1 MAKSRVRNKNGG
13 SAGEV
18 DGRLVQGE
26 LTRNAIVKVARRLFE
41 NDGFE
46 ATSIQAILDASSQS
60 RGSLYHHFRNK
71 EALFE
76 AVVEDAYE
84 EFSSKTLAAALKER
98 DPLKRMKA
106 GCVAWL
112 ELTRNP
118 KTHRLVH
125 IDPPIALGWEGWR
138 KLDQKY
144 FLGQLE
150 EGVKALAV
158 TSDIDQS
165 LVPAITQVL
174 LAGLN
179 EAASLEATKKNSE
192 ARARVRKTIE
202 LLLDRLFVKVVT

>member
-1 MAKSRVRNKNGG
+1 MARSRTRNRNWRDT
-13 SAGEV
+13 GEV

-26 LTRNAIVKVARRLFE
+26 LTRSAIVKVARRLFE
-41 NDGFE
+41 KDGFE
-46 ATSIQAILDASSQS
+46 ATSIQAILDASGQS
-60 RGSLYHHFRNK
+60 RGSLYHHFKSK

-76 AVVEDAYE
+76 AVIESVYE
-84 EFSSKTLAAALKER
+84 EFASKTLAAALKES
-98 DPLKRMKA
+98 DPLKRIKA

-112 ELTRNP
+112 ELTHNP

-125 IDPPIALGWEGWR
+125 IDPPIALGWQGWR

-158 TSDIDQS
+158 TSGIDQT
-165 LVPAITQVL
+165 LVPSVTQVL

-179 EAASLEATKKNSE
+179 EAASMEATKKNSE

-202 LLLDRLFVKVVT
+202 LLLDRLFVKAVT